1 MRELPPLDLYET
13 EAAERAGMAAGE
25 PSAGDVE
32 LPAEPLLAGEAR
44 GQPFTRQSVAPLA
57 TIDLSTVPA
66 DDVTPRR
73 WIVPDLIPD
82 RNVTDISGD
91 GGLGKSLLALQLGI
105 AMAAGRDWLG
115 TMPEPGGFLY
125 VSCEDEP
132 NEVLRRRNAVLAG
145 MGLTPGDIRNLYLA
159 DLTDAEG
166 TELAAPGKAAL
177 ELTALHHRFEVTI
190 RQLRPK
196 CAVLDTRADV
206 FGGNELSRVQ
216 VRMFVRS
223 LRRLCIAHDMAIIL
237 LSHPSVSGM
246 ASGSG
251 QSGSTG
257 WGNSVRSRLYLT
269 APKSE
274 GDTDLDPDIRIL
286 SSKKANYGPHG
297 AEIVLRWDR
306 GMFRPDR
313 DALASLDRDQQ
324 DREIEVTFLQLLS
337 KREKEGRRANAS
349 SGPNY
354 APKVLAEMNGTIS
367 RAKFRGAMER
377 LFAKEEIASVSYE
390 ANGKGSTQLVLTD
403 KGMSRLRIPF

>member
-1 MRELPPLDLYET
+1 MADDGPLPP
-13 EAAERAGMAAGE
+13 AG
-25 PSAGDVE
+25 
-32 LPAEPLLAGEAR
+32 PAEHAAALAPSSETLR
-44 GQPFTRQSVAPLA
+44 RPFNRQTVAPLT
-57 TIDLSTVPA
+57 TINLSTVPV
-66 DDVTPRR
+66 DDVAPRA

-105 AMAAGRDWLG
+105 AMTAGRDWLG

-125 VSCEDEP
+125 LSCEDEP
-132 NEVLRRRNAVLAG
+132 NEILRRRNAVLTG
-145 MGLTPGDIRNLYLA
+145 MGLTPGDLRNFYLA
-159 DLTDAEG
+159 DLTDADA
-166 TELAAPGKAAL
+166 TELAAPGKLTL
-177 ELTALHHRFEVTI
+177 ELTALHHRFEATI

-223 LRRLCIAHDMAIIL
+223 LRRLCIAHNMAIVL

-274 GDTDLDPDIRIL
+274 GDTDPDPDIRVL
-286 SSKKANYGPHG
+286 SSKKANYGPSG
-297 AEIVLRWDR
+297 AEVVLRWDR

-313 DALASLDRDQQ
+313 EALATLDRDQQ
-324 DREIEVTFLQLLS
+324 DREIEFTFLQLLS

-354 APKVLAEMNGTIS
+354 APKVLAEMCKTIS
-367 RAKFRGAMER
+367 RAKFKGAMER
-377 LFAKEEIASVSYE
+377 LFTKEEIASVSYE

-403 KGMSRLRIPF
+403 KGLSRLRIHF